1 MATSIHSYFVIVA
14 GSFTSPSL
22 LVRVKNLRI
31 PAGLNDGDDLTKD
44 SN

>member
-31 PAGLNDGDDLTKD
+31 PGLNDGDDLTKD